1 MNQFHFFSENIIL
14 NFLCFYGLF
23 HWTCSGKPRATWP
36 KKDFIKSKPHPLI
49 SRSMGGGSTMD
60 VAWRN
65 RSFNFPGI
73 WHLCQ
78 FQRKGF
84 DLLSLPGVMEGLG
97 NLISTHK
104 ELEIWTIASISCD
117 MQKPCWTMS
126 SWQIGSSAN
135 VWSTVFY
142 QFLLYWMQI
151 ICCIF

>member
-1 MNQFHFFSENIIL
+1 MSEEISVDEPVSFFSENIIL

-36 KKDFIKSKPHPLI
+36 KKDFIKSKPHSI
-49 SRSMGGGSTMD
+49 MD

-65 RSFNFPGI
+65 RSFQFPGHLTPLPIPEEGI
-73 WHLCQ
+73 WFTQ
-78 FQRKGF
+78 
-84 DLLSLPGVMEGLG
+84 SLPGVMEGLG

-126 SWQIGSSAN
+126 SWQIGSSAR

-142 QFLLYWMQI
+142 QFSLYWMQI
-151 ICCIF
+151 ICCTF